1 MRRKLP
7 TIYAILL
14 ILLWVGGSLLVFS
27 LAWQMGVRK
36 MMGSIL
42 GFVLG
47 FGLSPIV
54 HELGHLFF
62 GWRMNMECVYIKC
75 SCLKVYTKNGKRHFG
90 LASPFSKDETQMV
103 PTKSGNMEKRMT
115 VYALGGLIF
124 GAAFLLIVIAAALI
138 CHAFGHAEF
147 ALWGIVPYAAYLL
160 LVNAVPFEYASG
172 KTDTYVCLGI
182 KKGYDAEKTMISALK
197 IQGQLYEG
205 KSFAEIDER
214 LYFDLPQLCEDEPM
228 FAVIL
233 DLRYSYYLEKGE
245 MEKAA
250 DCINRLAYVQAY
262 LPPVQVEKIAAELM
276 YMHVMN
282 GDLARAEECGDMCR
296 EFLKGNTV
304 TAKRVLIAY
313 SAAYGRSDTV
323 AALLKQAKRCLDDE
337 RVAGIRK
344 FEETLIE
351 RVALV

>member
-7 TIYAILL
+7 TMYAILL
-14 ILLWVGGSLLVFS
+14 ILLWVGGSLLVFGF
-27 LAWQMGVRK
+27 AWQMGVRK

-47 FGLSPIV
+47 FGLAPVV
-54 HELGHLFF
+54 HELGHLCF
-62 GWRMNMECVYIKC
+62 GSLMKMECVYIKC
-75 SCLKVYTKNGKRHFG
+75 FCFKVYTKNGKKRFG
-90 LASPFSKDETQMV
+90 LASPFSKDETQMI
-103 PTKSGNMEKRMT
+103 PTKSGNMEKRMI
-115 VYALGGLIF
+115 VYSLGGLIF
-124 GAAFLLIVIAAALI
+124 GVAFILLVTVAALI
-138 CHAFGHAEF
+138 CQLFGHAEF
-147 ALWGIVPYAAYLL
+147 ALWGILPYAVYLV
-160 LVNAVPFEYASG
+160 LVNVVPFEYASG
-172 KTDTYVCLGI
+172 KTDTCICLGI
-182 KKGYDAEKTMISALK
+182 KKGYDAEKTMISALE

-233 DLRYSYYLEKGE
+233 DLRYSYYIEKSE

-262 LPPVQVEKIAAELM
+262 LPRAQVEKIAAELM
-276 YMHVMN
+276 YMHVIN

-296 EFLKGNTV
+296 DFLRGNTA

-313 SAAYGRSDTV
+313 SAAYGRTDTV
-323 AALLKQAKRCLDDE
+323 AALLKQARRCLDDE
-337 RVAGIRK
+337 KIAGIRK
-344 FEETLIE
+344 FEEILIE
-351 RVALV
+351 RATSV